1 MPNARMRIPLFLC
14 CALTLALVGCATDSR
29 ERKAGSP
36 IDDDAMAG
44 IGATAFDQLKL
55 KGNLSADY
63 DAQSFVRCVADNLIA
78 ELPAEHQEVRWEIL
92 VFEDPGADAYALPGG
107 KLGVHRDVLPM
118 VDDEAQ
124 LAALI
129 AHELAHLGQRH
140 SAQRLASEFST
151 ESAVAAVQTF
161 RGDQSPPQTRS
172 AFALLGLGNRVRMPR
187 PYSRVHEVEADN
199 AALALMARAGY
210 PPTAS
215 PELWQRLAEQQG
227 PISWLITHPDPGHH
241 VEVLDD
247 GLEAAVI
254 EFDQARAKGRQPRCR

>member
-1 MPNARMRIPLFLC
+1 MRIPLFLC
-14 CALTLALVGCATDSR
+14 FALTLALVGCTTHSR

-63 DAQSFVRCVADNLIA
+63 DAQSFARCVADHLIA
-78 ELPAEHQEVRWEIL
+78 ELPAEDQEVRWEIL
-92 VFEDPGADAYALPGG
+92 VFEDAGADAYALPGG
-107 KLGVHRDVLPM
+107 KIGVHREMLAIVG
-118 VDDEAQ
+118 DENQ

-129 AHELAHLGQRH
+129 AHELGHLRQRH

-172 AFALLGLGNRVRMPR
+172 AFALLGLGNRVGTAR
-187 PYSRVHEVEADN
+187 PYSRAHEVEADN
-199 AALALMARAGY
+199 AALALMASAGY
-210 PPTAS
+210 PPTAA
-215 PELWQRLAEQQG
+215 PQFWQELAERQG
-227 PISWLITHPDPGHH
+227 SISWLTTHPDPGRH
-241 VEVLDD
+241 VEVLED
-247 GLEAAVI
+247 GLAAAII
-254 EFDQARAKGRQPRCR
+254 EFDHARTTGRQPRCR

>member
-1 MPNARMRIPLFLC
+1 MQRLL
-14 CALTLALVGCATDSR
+14 LLSLALAIALAGCATDSR

-55 KGNLSADY
+55 KGRLSADY

-78 ELPAEHQEVRWEIL
+78 ELPAEEQVVRWEIL
-92 VFEDPGADAYALPGG
+92 AFEDPGADAYALPGG
-107 KLGVHRDVLPM
+107 KLGVHRELLAV

-129 AHELAHLGQRH
+129 AHELAHVGQRH

-161 RGDQSPPQTRS
+161 RGDQSPAQTRS
-172 AFALLGLGNRVRMPR
+172 AFALLGLGNRVGMPR
-187 PYSRVHEVEADN
+187 PYSRAHEVEADN

-210 PPTAS
+210 SPTAA
-215 PELWQRLAEQQG
+215 PQLWRTLAEQRNA
-227 PISWLITHPDPGHH
+227 PSWLSNHPDPERH
-241 VEVLDD
+241 VEVLED
-247 GLEAAVI
+247 GLDAAVI
-254 EFDQARAKGRQPRCR
+254 EFDTALANGRQPRCR